1 MPSES
6 GNTQMFMHG
15 LTPKPEL
22 SCPGLDPDAA
32 IQIPDSLIRVYQQ
45 NIDALINQ
53 LGKDVYLNF
62 DPTKTECPNC
72 IFDPIRERSSG
83 RPKAGGPRPFRRGR
97 QCPYCK
103 ARGFIEEQNQK
114 CIKCLIK
121 WNPKD
126 LQDYDISLRD
136 EVDVVR
142 FKTYL
147 TNYDDIVRAKT
158 ALSNVAQSEQ
168 FRVKVRKI
176 KGPTPVGLR
185 EDRYCV
191 SFWEVMDT

>member
-6 GNTQMFMHG
+6 GSAGLFSHG

-22 SCPGLDPDAA
+22 SCPPLDASAA
-32 IQIPDSLIRVYQQ
+32 IQIPDALIQVYQD

-62 DPTKTECPNC
+62 DPTRIDCPNC
-72 IFDPIRERSSG
+72 EFDPIRNRSSG
-83 RPKAGGPRPFRRGR
+83 RPKKGGPRPFVRGR

-103 ARGFIEEQNQK
+103 GRGFIEEENQK

-126 LQDYDISLRD
+126 LQDYGISLRD

-142 FKTYL
+142 FKTFL
-147 TNYDDIVRAKT
+147 TSYDDFVRAKT
-158 ALSNVAQSEQ
+158 AFSNVAQSDS
-168 FRVKVRKI
+168 FRIKVRKI
-176 KGPTPVGLR
+176 KGPVPVGLR